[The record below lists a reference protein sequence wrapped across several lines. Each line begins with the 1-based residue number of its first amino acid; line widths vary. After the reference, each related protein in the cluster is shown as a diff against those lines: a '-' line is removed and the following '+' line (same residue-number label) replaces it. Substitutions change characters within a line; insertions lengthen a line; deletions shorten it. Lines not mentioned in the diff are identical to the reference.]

1 MVLKKLYEKI
11 LNSSNSFKFYKKQY
25 KKLKLENTNIWKD
38 IRHKDKVIKDKDNQ
52 LKIKTDQINI
62 LKKEIE
68 LFKSENKLLLSENEQ
83 LQQYKYDMQKLMDK
97 SENIKN
103 QYMQTYKN
111 LTDQIETL
119 TSKSNKILSYVEFS
133 QVESSNNFDELISNL
148 EKNMKIKKEMEL
160 FKSENKVLLS
170 ENEQLRQYKYDM
182 QKIIDRSE
190 NIKNQYIQTSENLT
204 DQIETLTSKS
214 NKILSYVEFSQV
226 ESSNNFDELISNL
239 EDNMKIKNDENHEIQ
254 KHLEIEQ
261 QEE

>member
-1 MVLKKLYEKI
+1 
-11 LNSSNSFKFYKKQY
+11 
-25 KKLKLENTNIWKD
+25 
-38 IRHKDKVIKDKDNQ
+38 
-52 LKIKTDQINI
+52 
-62 LKKEIE
+62 
-68 LFKSENKLLLSENEQ
+68 
-83 LQQYKYDMQKLMDK
+83 
-97 SENIKN
+97 
-103 QYMQTYKN
+103 
-111 LTDQIETL
+111 ETL